1 MELTD
6 ITGVRLLNAILKY
19 KLDVSKFENI
29 TELRKHLAKLS
40 KNRHYNKHKEETRKK
55 ILYMILEQNTN
66 STPVKSS

>member
-6 ITGVRLLNAILKY
+6 ITGTRLLNAILKY
-19 KLDVSKFENI
+19 NLDVSKFENI
-29 TELRKHLAKLS
+29 TELRKHLTKLS

-66 STPVKSS
+66 NTTVKSS